1 MPSISDVAKLAG
13 VSVTT
18 VSRVI
23 NNSAHP
29 VNQETRERV
38 LKVAQELNFVPNAL
52 ARALVSDSTHMIGVL
67 VGDASDPYF
76 ATILR
81 GISVMAREE
90 GYLTMICNSDRLP
103 EVELSYVQMMSN
115 YHVDGILFT
124 GGGLTDSS
132 YIQEMRNLLADLQG
146 RGVPVVL
153 LGTHRFSAPQ
163 ISIDNIQAAM
173 DMTEY
178 LISLGHKRIGFINGP
193 DVLTT
198 SALRLEGY
206 CKALEKYGIPYDPG
220 IVVSSEFTYEDGQ
233 RATDLI
239 LSCPEM
245 PTAIFG
251 SNDLTA
257 IGCLSRLRERG
268 IQVPEEIS
276 VAGFD
281 DISAARYVNPP
292 LTTIHVPM
300 WDLGA
305 AGMHHLLKLIN
316 KEEQAIQE
324 TLLLPYTLIERK
336 STAAIHDV

>member
-1 MPSISDVAKLAG
+1 MPSITDVARLAG

-23 NNSAHP
+23 NNSNHP
-29 VNQETRERV
+29 VNPDTRQRV
-38 LKVAQELNFVPNAL
+38 LNAAQELNFVPSAL

-81 GISVMAREE
+81 GVSVIAREE

-103 EVELSYVQMMSN
+103 EVELSYVQMMNN
-115 YHVDGILFT
+115 YHVDGIIFT
-124 GGGLTDSS
+124 GGGLNDRA
-132 YIQEMRNLLADLQG
+132 YIAEMRSLLTDLQA
-146 RGVPVVL
+146 REVPVVL
-153 LGTHRFSAPQ
+153 LGSHLFAAPQ
-163 ISIDNIQAAM
+163 VSIDNVQAAM

-178 LISLGHKRIGFINGP
+178 LIGLGHKRIGFIDGP

-206 CKALEKYGIPYDPG
+206 CKALEKYAIPFDPAL
-220 IVVSSEFTYEDGQ
+220 VVSSEFTFEDGQ

-239 LSCPEM
+239 LNGPQR

-251 SNDLTA
+251 SNDQTA
-257 IGCLSRLRERG
+257 IGCLTRLRERG
-268 IQVPEEIS
+268 IQVPEEMS
-276 VAGFD
+276 VVGFD

-300 WDLGA
+300 FDLGA
-305 AGMHHLLKLIN
+305 TGMRHLLKLIN
-316 KEEQAIQE
+316 GEEQVVEE
-324 TLLLPYTLIERK
+324 TYLLPYTLVERK
-336 STAAIHDV
+336 SAAAVQSG